1 MDAPPNMETVNDRL
15 TLVGTIHVDPASG
28 SLVRETILRLRPEV
42 VCLELDEARLASLLR
57 PSDRRGMFS
66 SGASFL
72 IIALLE
78 KFAGNIT
85 GSSPGGEMVQAVDAA
100 RTVGSRIQLVD
111 LPISSTIKALR
122 RLPFREKATLGLD
135 SILSFVLLPFGRL
148 NFSKLTQNFDYEIR
162 LFRRRYPELS
172 RILLDMRE
180 DYMTGRIRNIL
191 DMTSGQVVAVVGYG
205 HMRSLARR
213 LESAGSRPTF
223 STTLTW
229 HVSTVS

>member
-1 MDAPPNMETVNDRL
+1 METVSDRL

-28 SLVRETILRLRPEV
+28 SFVRETILCLKPEV

-57 PSDRRGMFS
+57 PSDRRGTFS
-66 SGASFL
+66 GGAPFL

-85 GSSPGGEMVQAVDAA
+85 GSSPGGEMVQAVEAA
-100 RTVGSRIQLVD
+100 RMVGSRIQLVD

-122 RLPFREKATLGLD
+122 KLPLKEKATLGLD

-148 NFSKLTQNFDYEIR
+148 NFSKLTQDFDDQIR

-172 RILLDMRE
+172 RILLDVRE
-180 DYMTGRIRNIL
+180 DYMADRIRNIL

-205 HMRSLARR
+205 HMRSLAKR
-213 LESAGSRPTF
+213 LESTKSRRPF

-229 HVSTVS
+229 QVSTAN